1 MRRTTS
7 GWRRGPGARRAPSPR
22 PPKDAGEALSN
33 AVSMWGSPLAAGALG
48 DLAAVDQP
56 FDLKAWAQHELGARF
71 AIGDDEVK
79 QLLGAERYADVLVAI
94 VTRNPS
100 DKASHSTPA
109 IQSTASA
116 EAVPESQLG
125 DDLAAAL
132 RSALENK
139 AEADRA
145 DRARAEAL
153 FNQFQAWAA
162 QEDAQALPG
171 AAQSIQDVRAE
182 IVQSPPLP
190 KRRPTQVAHT
200 ARSQDSSPQ
209 NTQSLMRRLG
219 FRN

>member
-1 MRRTTS
+1 MIKDRFSPNDPIPHFLS
-7 GWRRGPGARRAPSPR
+7 GPDKEIELSGVRKVVSS
-22 PPKDAGEALSN
+22 EAIRK
-33 AVSMWGSPLAAGALG
+33 AAMVF
-48 DLAAVDQP
+48 AAVAVV
-56 FDLKAWAQHELGARF
+56 LAVVSVGKAILF
-71 AIGDDEVK
+71 AS
-79 QLLGAERYADVLVAI
+79 
-94 VTRNPS
+94 VT
-100 DKASHSTPA
+100 ASQVSPPAPRDGSGHSTPA
-109 IQSTASA
+109 IQLAASA
-116 EAVPESQLG
+116 EAVPGSQPG

-139 AEADRA
+139 AQADRA

-162 QEDAQALPG
+162 QEDAQALSGP
-171 AAQSIQDVRAE
+171 AQSIQDVRAE

-200 ARSQDSSPQ
+200 ARSQDRSQDSSPQ